1 MLTFLGA
8 CGKKSWLSKATTTSL
23 VAFASAHRS
32 ARSVARRVVRGE
44 GGRGAHLRVMGRKRC
59 RHGKRKSDCADCN
72 PCPHGKVKH
81 GCTDCNPCPH
91 GKLKHGCTDCNPCP
105 HDKLKHGCTD
115 CNPCPHGKL
124 KSKCAACNPCPH
136 GKRKCHCTA
145 CVGVN
150 TAR

>member
-72 PCPHGKVKH
+72 PCPHGKVK
-81 GCTDCNPCPH
+81 GD
-91 GKLKHGCTDCNPCP
+91 
-105 HDKLKHGCTD
+105 
-115 CNPCPHGKL
+115 
-124 KSKCAACNPCPH
+124 CAACNPCPH
-136 GKRKCHCTA
+136 GKRKQSCAACSPCPHGKLKHHCAA
-145 CVGVN
+145 CN
-150 TAR
+150 PARMAR